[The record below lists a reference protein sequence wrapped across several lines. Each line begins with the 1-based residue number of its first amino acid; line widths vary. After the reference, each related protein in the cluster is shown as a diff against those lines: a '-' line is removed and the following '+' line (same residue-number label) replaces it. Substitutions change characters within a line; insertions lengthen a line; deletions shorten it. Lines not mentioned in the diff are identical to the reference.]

1 MSSVASEAVASAE
14 VHRPRRPVL
23 DRAIASCFGLAV
35 ALHLGLGFH
44 GLVVGAVVAI
54 LVELAAIDLERR
66 VLPNRIV
73 VPAILIVLGV
83 WLAAEP
89 SLYVES
95 LVSAVVAGMV
105 LFLPTVIRPG
115 AVGMGDVKLA
125 ALLGATLGYL
135 VAAALVI
142 GLCAAG
148 GFALLLVAT
157 RGRSAFGQELPL
169 GPFLAGGAIAAI
181 LLTAPSAFV

>member
-1 MSSVASEAVASAE
+1 MTSLASEAVAGAG
-14 VHRPRRPVL
+14 VHRPRRLVL
-23 DRAIASCFGLAV
+23 DCSIASCFALAV

-66 VLPNRIV
+66 VLPDKIV
-73 VPAILIVLGV
+73 VPTILLVLGA
-83 WLAAEP
+83 WLAADP
-89 SLYVES
+89 SRYMES
-95 LVSAVVAGMV
+95 LVSAVAAGTV
-105 LFLPTVIRPG
+105 LFLPSLVRTE
-115 AVGMGDVKLA
+115 AVGMGDVKLGV
-125 ALLGATLGYL
+125 LLGATLGYL

-148 GFALLLVAT
+148 GFALLLVAG

-181 LLTAPSAFV
+181 LLTTPSALF